1 MTTRNLVPRGD
12 SEGKL
17 GISSKRWE
25 EVNAVTLKVTN
36 LQTTSGSILLKKGP
50 GIEDIALD
58 SGQLKI
64 ALDDTFLTSLG
75 FSADG
80 TQPSFT
86 RPNGDPLPA
95 NTVITANDSIINAIQ
110 KLNDDL
116 REVASPTTLGVNN
129 FAAASIVIESEG
141 IGSNDNDTTLPT
153 SAAVKDYV
161 DTQITAQDL
170 DFQGDAGGALSIDL
184 DSQVLTIA
192 GGTGLS
198 TTGTGANKTLTV
210 NIEDTSVT
218 PGSYGSTTAIP
229 TFTVDQQGRLT
240 AAGTASI
247 TTSLIIQSDDAADNS
262 VALSTDKLK
271 LLGGTGITST
281 NTNDDV
287 TFNLDNTA
295 VTPNSYGSTTAIP
308 TFTVDAQG
316 RLTAA
321 GTAAISTD
329 FTIAADSGAAD
340 TFSTGGT
347 LTFSGDTGISTVVS
361 NDTITID
368 LDNTAVTPG
377 TYGASDDSIP
387 SFTVDQQGRLT
398 AGSDVAF
405 GSIDVTKFSGIT
417 NVGSGLII
425 TGAERDAIGT
435 VTKAN
440 LVSTLAT
447 LDENDTLNIG
457 DAGNDTNVVIKGNLT
472 VEGTTTTVNST
483 TITVDDKNIE
493 LGSVA
498 NPTDIT
504 ADGGGITLKGDVDKT
519 ILFEND
525 TDAWEFSENIVL
537 ANSKEFKIDNGGGS
551 PVSVLSETTLGGGV
565 VSSSLT
571 SVGTLTE
578 LQVDNISINGNT
590 ISSTAGTDLNITPLG
605 GQQIV
610 LDDTIIIDAGVIT
623 GATSITSAAF
633 VGPLTGNADTATKLA
648 ATKTIGMTGDVVWT
662 SAGFDGS
669 GNVSGASTIQAS
681 AVEATMLNNNIISG
695 LNDIGDDLT
704 ITDEIIVSDGGTIR
718 KTDLSR
724 LSTMLAGP
732 GLADSTGT
740 LILDIDSITQTGTS
754 LHQTEDHFV
763 FSDNGTEKKITF
775 SNLEDAIFAN
785 MNSSSTGISVAA
797 GGDIT
802 LDNTSIVFGKLA
814 AAAVVTEAEGIGS
827 NDNDTTL
834 PTSAAVKDYVDTQIT
849 AQDLDFQG
857 DSGGALSIDLDSEVL
872 DIAGG
877 TGIDTVGSANTLTVA
892 IDSTVST
899 LTGTQTLTNKTLTSP
914 KVTDLNIIDTTITF
928 EGDNEDDHELV
939 LTITEPTADRTL
951 TLPDATDTL
960 VGRATSDTLT
970 NKTLTSPVLN
980 TSVSGTAILDEDD
993 MSSNSATQLATQQ
1006 SIKAYVDSQVTA
1018 SDLDV
1023 SSDSGSIDIDLDS
1036 ESLTISGGTGLDSS
1050 ASGTTVTLAIDSTV
1064 ATLTGAQTLTNKSI
1078 DVDNNT
1084 ITNIE
1089 VDNIKA
1095 STLVTESEGIGSN
1108 DNDTTLPTSA
1118 AVKKY
1123 IEEQLGRHGGIF
1135 KTDTSDN
1142 ALGANVQYNRDVI
1155 FDSSP
1160 LVRSHFGPFAY
1171 DLGQLITDPWPGGSD
1186 LIFYGS
1192 KSVQS
1197 SDRHF
1202 LVIGSTVGGDTKGDC
1217 KFTGA
1222 SFVAGNEDLQTP

>member
-36 LQTTSGSILLKKGP
+36 LQTTSGSLLLKKGP

-75 FSADG
+75 FNADG

-86 RPNGDPLPA
+86 KPNGDALPA
-95 NTVITANDSIINAIQ
+95 NTVIAANDSIVNAIQ

-116 REVASPTTLGVNN
+116 REVSSPTTLGVNN

-161 DTQITAQDL
+161 DTQITSQDL
-170 DFQGDAGGALSIDL
+170 DFQGDAGGALSVDL

-210 NIEDTSVT
+210 DIEDTAVT

-247 TTSLIIQSDDAADNS
+247 TTSLTIQSDDAADNS

-308 TFTVDAQG
+308 TFTVDQQG
-316 RLTAA
+316 RLTSA

-368 LDNTAVTPG
+368 LDDTAVTTG

-405 GSIDVTKFSGIT
+405 GSIAVTKFSGIT
-417 NVGSGLII
+417 DAGSGSII
-425 TGAERDAIGT
+425 STVERNAIGS

-447 LDENDTLNIG
+447 LDESDTLNIG

-493 LGSVA
+493 LGSIE

-525 TDAWEFSENIVL
+525 TDAWEFSENIVI
-537 ANSKEFKIDNGGGS
+537 ANSKELKIDNGAGT
-551 PVSVLSETTLGGGV
+551 PVSVLSGTTLGSGIV
-565 VSSSLT
+565 NSSLT
-571 SVGTLTE
+571 SVGTLSA
-578 LQVDNISINGNT
+578 LQVDNININGNT
-590 ISSTAGTDLNITPLG
+590 ISSTAGTDLNITPLT

-610 LDDTIIIDAGVIT
+610 LDDTIVIDAGVVT
-623 GATSITSAAF
+623 GATSITSTAF
-633 VGPLTGNADTATKLA
+633 VGPLTGNADTTTKLS

-669 GNVSGASTIQAS
+669 GNVTGASVIQANAIES
-681 AVEATMLNNNIISG
+681 SMLNDNIISG
-695 LNDIGDDLT
+695 LSDIGAQLE
-704 ITDEIIVSDGGTIR
+704 ITDEFIVSDAGTIKR
-718 KTDLSR
+718 ADLSR
-724 LSTMLAGP
+724 LSTMIAGD
-732 GLADSTGT
+732 GLLDSSGKLNLNIDT
-740 LILDIDSITQTGTS
+740 LDALGSASI
-754 LHQTEDHFV
+754 HQTQDKLLLSV
-763 FSDNGTEKKITF
+763 NGTEKTVTF
-775 SNLEDAIFAN
+775 SNLEDAIFSN
-785 MNSSSTGISVAA
+785 ISGDAAVAA
-797 GGDIT
+797 GGT
-802 LDNTSIVFGKLA
+802 LTIAAGAIDYAMINTAAIKDEDDMTSNSASHLATQQSIKA
-814 AAAVVTEAEGIGS
+814 
-827 NDNDTTL
+827 
-834 PTSAAVKDYVDTQIT
+834 YVDSQVTS
-849 AQDLDFQG
+849 QDLDFQG

-877 TGIDTVGSANTLTVA
+877 TGIDTVGNANTLTVS
-892 IDSTVST
+892 IDNTVTT

-914 KVTDLNIIDTTITF
+914 KVTDLNIVDTTITF

-939 LTITEPTADRTL
+939 LTITEPTSDRIL

-960 VGRATSDTLT
+960 IGKATTDTLT

-980 TSVSGTAILDEDD
+980 TGVSGSAILDEDN
-993 MSSNSATQLATQQ
+993 MASNSATQLATQQ

-1036 ESLTISGGTGLDSS
+1036 ESLTIAGGTGLDSS
-1050 ASGTTVTLAIDSTV
+1050 ATGTTVTLAIDSTV

-1078 DVDNNT
+1078 DSDNNT
-1084 ITNIE
+1084 ITNI
-1089 VDNIKA
+1089 VVGDIKP

-1135 KTDTSDN
+1135 KTDTVDN
-1142 ALGANVQYNRDVI
+1142 SLGANVQYNRDVL

-1202 LVIGSTVGGDTKGDC
+1202 LVIGSTVGSDNKGDC